1 MNNQRRPQRA
11 FPAGGAFVLSI
22 FRFHPDLKAEHQ
34 LQCLLPTIK
43 AVEERSLFR
52 AEPVVVGRSTSGDAS
67 SYSKIGSSCFR
78 IIPFTFY
85 AVAVLRKLRFP
96 VL

>member
-34 LQCLLPTIK
+34 LQCLLPTIQ
-43 AVEERSLFR
+43 AVEERPLLR
-52 AEPVVVGRSTSGDAS
+52 AEPVVVGRCIVDHRLQLTAPEG
-67 SYSKIGSSCFR
+67 
-78 IIPFTFY
+78 
-85 AVAVLRKLRFP
+85 AVGLPSRKLLR
-96 VL
+96 